1 MGNKTNGTTKHEK
14 TVEDTHL
21 HVVLSLFLRESAA
34 IAHEVDEA
42 DSDTTVDIKDEIV
55 LLGGG
60 DSLDSKSIVEELSG
74 REVGLDELLDELD
87 TKIGVVAGL
96 DAVTN
101 TGD

>member
-42 DSDTTVDIKDEIV
+42 DSDTTVEIV

-60 DSLDSKSIVEELSG
+60 DSLDGKSIVEELSG